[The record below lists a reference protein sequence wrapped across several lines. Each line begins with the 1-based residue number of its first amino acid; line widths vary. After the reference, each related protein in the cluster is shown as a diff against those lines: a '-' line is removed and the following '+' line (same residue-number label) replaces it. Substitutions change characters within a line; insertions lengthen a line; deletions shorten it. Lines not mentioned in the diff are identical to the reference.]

1 VRANADA
8 RSKSTMD
15 SVTTVALTLISVLIG
30 AIVVVL
36 FQLHQALR
44 NMQNEVR
51 EARLRLEPMFDRMNN
66 SSQIATAVAMA
77 VAAGV
82 RAYKD
87 AKDAKEAAAQPLTP
101 MHHPQDDHDHRHRHE
116 AHTAR
121 THTTTKTTDQYEEAF
136 K

>member
-1 VRANADA
+1 
-8 RSKSTMD
+8 MD

-44 NMQNEVR
+44 NMQSEVR

-82 RAYKD
+82 RAYRD
-87 AKDAKEAAAQPLTP
+87 AKDAKEAEAATRPMTP
-101 MHHPQDDHDHRHRHE
+101 MPHPHHEHDHQHRHE

-136 K
+136 R

>member
-1 VRANADA
+1 MEN
-8 RSKSTMD
+8 
-15 SVTTVALTLISVLIG
+15 VTTVALTLISVLVG
-30 AIVVVL
+30 AIMVVL

-44 NMQNEVR
+44 NVQNEVR

-101 MHHPQDDHDHRHRHE
+101 MHHPQDEHDHRHRHE

-136 K
+136 R